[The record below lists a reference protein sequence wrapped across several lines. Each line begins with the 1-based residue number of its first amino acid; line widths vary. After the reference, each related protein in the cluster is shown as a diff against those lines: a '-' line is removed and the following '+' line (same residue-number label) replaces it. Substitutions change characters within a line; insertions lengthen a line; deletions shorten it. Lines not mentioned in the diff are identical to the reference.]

1 MRILLVDDSNTM
13 RKIEKR
19 VLVKMGH
26 EDVIEAEDGKIA
38 LQKLA
43 EYNYD
48 ISLVLLDITMPNM
61 SGIATLKKIR
71 SNPASQKI
79 PVMMCTSISGQEEV
93 MEAIS
98 AGANNYV
105 VKPFKTDELSEKI
118 NAILG

>member
-61 SGIATLKKIR
+61 SGIETLKKIR